1 MTTTPTTVAL
11 VTLGCAR
18 NDVDSEE
25 LAGRLEAGGF
35 RLVEDAAEADTV
47 VVNTCGFVEAAKK
60 DSVDTLLAASDY
72 KDSGRTQAVVAV
84 GCLAERYGEQ
94 LAEALPETDAV
105 LSFDDYADISEKLRS
120 ILAGTKHEPHVPRD
134 RRKLLPLAPADRANA
149 QGVSLPGHGDASPAT
164 DPRTSHS
171 ASALTTDG
179 QRTRGATALTTAG
192 QGSGAA
198 ALTTDGQSSGATAL
212 ATDGQGDAA
221 TGLATQGSGLKGRTL
236 KASELTIDAPDLASA
251 PASGPRVVRRRLD
264 GGPMA
269 PLKLAS
275 GCDRRCAFCAIPAFR
290 GAFVSRRPTEVIGE
304 AHWLAE
310 NGVREVFLVSENSTS
325 YGKDLGDLR
334 LLETLVAA
342 IAEVPGLTRVRVSY
356 LQPAEMR
363 PTLITAMASTPGVVP
378 YFDLSFQHASGPLLR
393 RMRRFGDSERFL
405 ELIAQVRAQAP
416 TAGIRSNVI
425 VGFPGETEED
435 VDILCDFL
443 SRAGLD
449 AIGVFGYSD
458 EDGTEAET
466 YDGKLD
472 EDTIAA
478 RLDRVTRLAED
489 LTSARAEARIGETV
503 ELLIESFDGDTAE
516 GRAAHQGPEVD
527 GSTTLT
533 GFPADLAI
541 GDLVTADV
549 VGSEGVD
556 LIATFAA
563 QVGTREGVPAANLTA

>member
-35 RLVEDAAEADTV
+35 RLVEDAADADTV

-72 KDSGRTQAVVAV
+72 KESGRTQAVVAV

-105 LSFDDYADISEKLRS
+105 LGFDDYADISDRLRS
-120 ILAGTKHEPHVPRD
+120 ILAGTKHQSHVPRD
-134 RRKLLPLAPADRANA
+134 RRKLLPLAPADRAGA
-149 QGVSLPGHGDASPAT
+149 AGVAVPGHGDVVTPAQ
-164 DPRTSHS
+164 S
-171 ASALTTDG
+171 
-179 QRTRGATALTTAG
+179 
-192 QGSGAA
+192 AA
-198 ALTTDGQSSGATAL
+198 AVL
-212 ATDGQGDAA
+212 AVAPVMP
-221 TGLATQGSGLKGRTL
+221 
-236 KASELTIDAPDLASA
+236 TIDAPDLASA

-290 GAFVSRRPTEVIGE
+290 GAFVSRRPTEVLGE
-304 AHWLAE
+304 AQWLAG

-334 LLETLVAA
+334 LLETLVAD
-342 IAEVPGLTRVRVSY
+342 IAEVPGLARVRVSY

-363 PTLITAMASTPGVVP
+363 PTLITAMTSTPGVVP

-393 RMRRFGDSERFL
+393 RMRRFGDAERFL
-405 ELIAQVRAQAP
+405 ELIDLVRKEAP
-416 TAGIRSNVI
+416 QAGIRSNVI
-425 VGFPGETEED
+425 VGFPGETEQD
-435 VDILCDFL
+435 VDVLCDFL

-458 EDGTEAET
+458 EDGTEAES

-489 LTSARAEARIGETV
+489 LTSARAEARVGERV
-503 ELLIESFDGDTAE
+503 EVLVESVDGDTAE

-533 GFPADLAI
+533 GLPDGLAV
-541 GDLVTADV
+541 GDLVAATV

-556 LIATFAA
+556 LIAAVTAL
-563 QVGTREGVPAANLTA
+563 VHVPEHVPAANLTP